1 MRYSLNFQSPHD
13 IIDFVKIVNE
23 FDYDVDLISGK
34 KIVDAKSI
42 VGALAISKAGELD
55 VIAHAEE
62 CSDFLKQIRPVDCQ
76 VKLTHFF
83 VES

>member
-1 MRYSLNFQSPHD
+1 MMRYSLNFQSPRD

-62 CSDFLKQIRPVDCQ
+62 CSDFLKQIRPYLKQDQ
-76 VKLTHFF
+76 M
-83 VES
+83 S

>member
-1 MRYSLNFQSPHD
+1 MSYSLNFQSPHD

-55 VIAHAEE
+55 VWRRCAAAA
-62 CSDFLKQIRPVDCQ
+62 PAWTVW
-76 VKLTHFF
+76 
-83 VES
+83 